1 MGRGSRGTSSETK
14 KYGQPLYASAWLDER
29 TALVAGGGGK
39 KSSGIP
45 NRILIAPYNAEED
58 QLGDAESWTHTDE
71 DAPQRLAVHPSRTH
85 VVCAFGGSLGVFRT
99 RRDEA
104 ASSTTTLGGD
114 GSAAR
119 GNGTA
124 SASRGEPRWII
135 EPCIDLGL
143 PPRVSVTPDEREIKC
158 AAFNGQGTRLA
169 LGLES
174 GEVKILS
181 WPSLEVEKEL
191 GAHEKGAVTD
201 IAWAPDGDGLL
212 TTSAENAT
220 TSNIGRGACVW
231 SVERGERVRTLFDES
246 IVKTRARNVVFRG
259 AAFGPKS
266 SSSSS
271 STSGVAWT
279 GLNLDGEGWVVKW
292 DAATWRV
299 LSKARVFNKEPIS
312 GFAVNAQGTLVAVGS
327 SEGHVKVVDALK
339 FTPIKRVKGAHM
351 IFVTT
356 MAWNPKG
363 NVILSGSADASGNAM
378 KIRKRSWTLRLILW
392 FTVLVLLTLFW
403 LTILQF
409 LFPDPLVHALESGDF
424 SRAAQAVSDYF
435 SEGKNPAGALDQLEE
450 MVEDVFTTATNVATD
465 AMPTLGRDEL

>member
-1 MGRGSRGTSSETK
+1 MARGTSSETK

-45 NRILIAPYNAEED
+45 NRILIASYNADED
-58 QLGDAESWTHTDE
+58 QLGEAESWTHTDE
-71 DAPQRLAVHPSRTH
+71 DAPQRLAAHPSRTH

-99 RRDEA
+99 RRNEA
-104 ASSTTTLGGD
+104 AVTSTRGDRSAGGGD
-114 GSAAR
+114 GA
-119 GNGTA
+119 A
-124 SASRGEPRWII
+124 SASRAKPSWII
-135 EPCIDLGL
+135 EPCVDLGL

-259 AAFGPKS
+259 AAFGPKL
-266 SSSSS
+266 SS

-292 DAATWRV
+292 DTATWRV

-327 SEGHVKVVDALK
+327 SEGHVKVMDALK

-392 FTVLVLLTLFW
+392 LTVLVLLTLFW

-409 LFPDPLVHALESGDF
+409 LFPDPLVQALESGDF

-435 SEGKNPAGALDQLEE
+435 SEGKNHAGALDQLEE
-450 MVEDVFTTATNVATD
+450 MVEDVVATTAAAD